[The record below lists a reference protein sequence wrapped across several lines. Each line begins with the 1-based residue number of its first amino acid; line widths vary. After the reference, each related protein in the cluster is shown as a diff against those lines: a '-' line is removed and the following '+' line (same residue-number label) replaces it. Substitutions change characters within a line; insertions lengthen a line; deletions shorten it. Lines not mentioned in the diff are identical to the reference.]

1 MKALAVDLGGSHA
14 TCALVEDRTLLA
26 SRTVSADRT
35 ASLGPLLPLLAETL
49 QALLPG
55 PARACAGL
63 AFGFCGLADYTTGR
77 IVSTNAKYDDGPS
90 LDLNAW
96 CHKALGIPLKIENDA
111 RLALLGEWYAGAARG
126 YDDVVMVT
134 LGTGIGGAAMV
145 QGKLLRGKHAQ
156 AGCLGGHIPVC
167 FPGRLC
173 TCGALGCAEAEASS
187 VALPEVCRSF
197 AGYPSSVLAADEP
210 VTFEKVFRYAL
221 QGDVVAKA
229 VCERSLQIWG
239 ATLVALIHAYDPE
252 LIVMGG
258 GVMKSAPQILPFLQT
273 YVKRYAW
280 TPWGKVQVCSAELG
294 NSAALLGAIPLV
306 QGLADL

>member
-14 TCALVEDRTLLA
+14 TCALVEDRILLA
-26 SRTVSADRT
+26 SRTVSADGT
-35 ASLGPLLPLLAETL
+35 GSLGPLLPLLAETL
-49 QALLPG
+49 KSLVPG
-55 PARACAGL
+55 PAAACAGL

-77 IVSTNAKYDDGPS
+77 VVSTNAKYDDGPS

-96 CHKALGIPLKIENDA
+96 CRQALGIPFRIENDA

-126 YDDVVMVT
+126 HDDVVMVT

-156 AGCLGGHIPVC
+156 AGCLGGHLPACV
-167 FPGRLC
+167 PGRPC

-187 VALPEVCRSF
+187 VALPEVSRSF
-197 AGYPSSVLAADEP
+197 AGYPSSALAADEP
-210 VTFEKVFRYAL
+210 VTFEKVFRYSL
-221 QGDVVAKA
+221 QGDAVAKA
-229 VCERSLQIWG
+229 ICDCSLQIWG
-239 ATLVALIHAYDPE
+239 ANLVGLIHAYDPE

-273 YVKRYAW
+273 YVKQHAW
-280 TPWGKVQVCSAELG
+280 TPWGKVKVCGAELG
-294 NSAALLGAIPLV
+294 TSAALLGAIPLV